1 MPQSPPVSVL
11 IDNYNYGRFLG
22 QCLESVIAQT
32 YPNVEII
39 VVDDGSKDNSRDVIA
54 SFGDKVTPILQENHG
69 QASTL
74 NAGFTLSKGEW
85 IFLLDSDDFFHP
97 DKIRQL
103 MALAAEYPDAGMIAH
118 DLSYCTVDG
127 QPLDFAA
134 PYIPKR
140 TLVDDRKLAQ
150 RGSLSVSLPAH
161 SGLCFRRDVFEYLLP
176 LPEDINMGIDNYMKW
191 AVLSR
196 YPVLL
201 TPELLTTQR
210 IHGSN
215 AGTMLQEAG
224 GTEGLIKLA
233 RQSARTS
240 FHINRD
246 FPHLKRLTW
255 KQYGRTLYHLRAS
268 RSAQSKAIE
277 KEIRDRYSVF
287 ENNPACLFY
296 VAGAFAKAY
305 AENLFAKK

>member
-1 MPQSPPVSVL
+1 MSQPPLVSVL

-22 QCLESVIAQT
+22 QCLESVLAQT
-32 YPNVEII
+32 YPHVETI

-54 SFGDKVTPILQENHG
+54 TFGDRITAILQDNHG

-74 NAGFTLSKGEW
+74 NAGFAISKGEW
-85 IFLLDSDDFFHP
+85 ILLLDSDDFFHP
-97 DKIRQL
+97 DKIRQIV
-103 MALAAEYPDAGMIAH
+103 ALAAEYPDAGMIAH
-118 DLSYCTVDG
+118 DLAYCTATG
-127 QPLDFAA
+127 EPLDFAA

-140 TLVDDRKLAQ
+140 TLVDDRKLAR

-161 SGLCFRRDVFEYLLP
+161 SGLCFRRDVFQSLLP

-191 AVLSR
+191 AALSM

-201 TPELLTTQR
+201 TPELLTVQR
-210 IHGSN
+210 IHGTN

-240 FHINRD
+240 FHVNRA

-255 KQYGRTLYHLRAS
+255 KQYGRTLYTLRAS
-268 RSAQSKAIE
+268 RSDQSRSIE
-277 KEIRDRYSVF
+277 RDIRERYSVF
-287 ENNPACLFY
+287 ENNPECLFY

-305 AENLFAKK
+305 AENLLAKK